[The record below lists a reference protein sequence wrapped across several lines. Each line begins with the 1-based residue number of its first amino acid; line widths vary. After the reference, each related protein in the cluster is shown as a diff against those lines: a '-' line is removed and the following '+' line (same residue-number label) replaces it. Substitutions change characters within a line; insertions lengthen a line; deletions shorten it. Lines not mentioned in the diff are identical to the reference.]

1 MFFYSS
7 LDIIFLPIFQVR
19 LQPHGISFLRPVY
32 LEMKDI
38 KKSGQLILYRKEVDV
53 HSHTLWNDITA
64 ICSPKFRKD
73 DLVIAL
79 EHFSIVE
86 AMKMLVP
93 AAVGK
98 NPKIRSIAV
107 ADTVSWAGVP
117 IVRQR
122 R

>member
-1 MFFYSS
+1 M
-7 LDIIFLPIFQVR
+7 R

-32 LEMKDI
+32 LEMKNI
-38 KKSGQLILYRKEVDV
+38 KNFGELIVYHKEVDV
-53 HSHTLWNDITA
+53 HSHTPWNDITNT
-64 ICSPKFRKD
+64 CSPKFRKD

-98 NPKIRSIAV
+98 C
-107 ADTVSWAGVP
+107 
-117 IVRQR
+117 
-122 R
+122 

>member
-1 MFFYSS
+1 MFY
-7 LDIIFLPIFQVR
+7 LLQIR

-32 LEMKDI
+32 LEMKNI
-38 KKSGQLILYRKEVDV
+38 KNSGELIVYLKEVDV
-53 HSHTLWNDITA
+53 HSHTPWNDITTT
-64 ICSPKFRKD
+64 CSPKFRKD

-98 NPKIRSIAV
+98 CQITSSY
-107 ADTVSWAGVP
+107 D
-117 IVRQR
+117 QR
-122 R
+122 L